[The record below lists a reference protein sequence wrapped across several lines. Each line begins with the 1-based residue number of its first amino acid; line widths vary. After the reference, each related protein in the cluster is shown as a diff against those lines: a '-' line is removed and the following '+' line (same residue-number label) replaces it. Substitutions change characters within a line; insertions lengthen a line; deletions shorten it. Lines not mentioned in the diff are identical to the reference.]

1 LEELKRLREENAAL
15 NQQVDFQQSDLSSQ
29 TQKFKDM
36 QTKYESEVENLRSQ
50 LKGSQSEQFVRQ
62 QLENKKLIEHN
73 ALLIRE
79 VESLRY
85 HLT

>member
-1 LEELKRLREENAAL
+1 
-15 NQQVDFQQSDLSSQ
+15 
-29 TQKFKDM
+29 M

-62 QLENKKLIEHN
+62 QMENKKLIEHN

>member
-1 LEELKRLREENAAL
+1 MREENAAL

-29 TQKFKDM
+29 TQKFKDV
-36 QTKYESEVENLRSQ
+36 QTKYETEVENLRSQ